1 MVRTNEIKAQMKRLG
16 VTQETLARKMKMNPS
31 TLNRKINSENGEKIT
46 VAEAL
51 KLADALEFPR
61 TALVGIFFAQELAE
75 TQVKT
80 AAV

>member
-31 TLNRKINSENGEKIT
+31 TLNRKINNENGEKIT
-46 VAEAL
+46 VADVL
-51 KLADALEFPR
+51 KLADVLKIEK
-61 TALVGIFFAQELAE
+61 TELVGIFFDEELAD